1 MHAIIA
7 TGGKQYLI
15 KEGDII
21 KIEKLEL
28 NEGDRVK
35 FDEVLMLEKD
45 GKYSFGQPLVENSYA
60 EGKILRHGKAKKIV
74 VLKYKP
80 KKRYEKKI
88 GHRQLFTEVKIE
100 KINF

>member
-21 KIEKLEL
+21 KVEKLNL
-28 NEGDRVK
+28 NEGENVK
-35 FDEVLMLEKD
+35 FDQVLMLEKE
-45 GKYSFGQPLVENSYA
+45 GKYLFGQPLLENSWA
-60 EGKILRHGKAKKIV
+60 DGKILRHGKGKKVV

-100 KINF
+100 KIN